1 MVRLLILLALL
12 AAGAF
17 GYPLAT
23 EQAGTACA
31 ALETRLLGLAP
42 AGAAAGATAW
52 LGSLGVANGAVA
64 EDMAR
69 RHYPTLP
76 PAVGCTVAYWLTL
89 VPPVTGK
96 GERRD

>member
-1 MVRLLILLALL
+1 MLLGLL

-23 EQAGTACA
+23 EKAETPCA
-31 ALETRLLGLAP
+31 ALESRLLRLAP
-42 AGAAAGATAW
+42 AGAAAGAAVW
-52 LGSLGVANGAVA
+52 LGSLGVSNGAVA

-69 RHYPTLP
+69 RQYPTLP

-89 VPPVTGK
+89 IPPPSGPVGHK
-96 GERRD
+96 G